1 MGYLKILLVDDSST
15 SRMIIKRCFEMAG
28 YFDRTFIEAGDGL
41 EGLSA
46 LNEEK
51 VDLIVSDLK
60 MPRMDGNTF
69 IKKLKR
75 REKTAKIPVV
85 VISSIGNKYEK
96 DKLKAMNVLGV
107 IEKPLSPE
115 KLINVIGENEDE

>member
-1 MGYLKILLVDDSST
+1 MAYKRILLVDDSST

-28 YFDRTFIEAGDGL
+28 YYGCEFIEAGDGL
-41 EGLSA
+41 AGLSS
-46 LNEEK
+46 LNEKE

-75 REKTAKIPVV
+75 REKTAAIPVV
-85 VISSIGNKYEK
+85 VISSIGNEYEK
-96 DKLKAMNVLGV
+96 EKLRDNGVLGV
-107 IEKPLSPE
+107 IEKPVSPE
-115 KLINVIGENEDE
+115 KLLSVIGENEDG

>member
-1 MGYLKILLVDDSST
+1 MGYSKILLVDDSST

-28 YFDRTFIEAGDGL
+28 YFDCEFIEAGDGL
-41 EGLSA
+41 AGLSA
-46 LNEEK
+46 LNEVS

-75 REKTAKIPVV
+75 RDKTSGIPVV
-85 VISSIGNKYEK
+85 VISSIGNEYEK
-96 DKLKAMNVLGV
+96 EKLKEMGVMGV
-107 IEKPLSPE
+107 IDKPVSPE
-115 KLINVIGENEDE
+115 KLIDAIGENTDG